1 MAKLTGLSIPRFAT
15 VGKGRTFKITGQ
27 VERIIERDK
36 NSGRDGAAQTVFW
49 YLTDVDEIKR

>member
-27 VERIIERDK
+27 VERIIEGDK

-49 YLTDVDEIKR
+49 YLTDVDEI